1 MKVLDGAAWMLLC
14 VFVFSIPWEKTLF
27 VPGFGTFSKLL
38 GVAAFVLGCMSALGT
53 RSLRGLNLVLVFAG
67 ALVGWILLTNLWTL
81 DPPLTVVRSVTYL
94 QLLAMLWLVWQLC
107 RGEARQ
113 RRLLQAYLCGTMVG
127 ATSALLR
134 YAGNVQTYYRRY
146 AAEGFE
152 PNDFGLVMALAIP
165 MAGYLALRTD
175 GWQRW
180 LYYAAILIEVTVV
193 LLTASRTALVAT
205 FLAFGFLF
213 LTLRGARRSHKMA
226 VGVLTLL
233 LLSSL
238 VRLAPPAARNRLAT
252 IPREVTSGTL
262 NKRTQIWKAGFK
274 AFKSHPLLGVG
285 AGAYPAAVRPWLP
298 DPTVPGAKNVAH
310 NTFLSMLVECGVIGF
325 AIFTLLLGSLALFI
339 WQMPSMERM
348 LWTFLLLVWAAGV
361 STLTWEQNKP
371 TWLLFALATTEWAR
385 AHWRREESS
394 AS

>member
-1 MKVLDGAAWMLLC
+1 MKVLERAAWVLLC

-27 VPGFGTFSKLL
+27 VPGFGTASKLA
-38 GVAAFVLGCMSALGT
+38 GVAAFFLGMVSTIASQ
-53 RSLRGLNLVLVFAG
+53 SLRRVNLVLAFAG

-81 DPPLTVVRSVTYL
+81 DPPLTMVRSVTYL

-113 RRLLQAYLCGTMVG
+113 RRLMQAYICGSMVG
-127 ATSALLR
+127 ATSTFLR
-134 YAGNVQTYYRRY
+134 YADNVQTYYRRY
-146 AAEGFE
+146 AATGFE

-165 MAGYLALRTD
+165 MAGYLAVRSD
-175 GWQRW
+175 RRRRW
-180 LYYAAILIEVTVV
+180 LYYAAILIEVTAV
-193 LLTASRTALVAT
+193 LLTASRTALLAT

-226 VGVLTLL
+226 VGVLTVL

-238 VRLAPPAARNRLAT
+238 VRLAPPASRNRLAT
-252 IPREVTSGTL
+252 IPKEVARGTL
-262 NKRTQIWKAGFK
+262 NKRTQIWKAGLK
-274 AFKSHPLLGVG
+274 AFKSHLVLGVG
-285 AGAYPAAVRPWLP
+285 AGAYPAAVRAWLP
-298 DPTVPGAKNVAH
+298 EPTVPGAKNVAH
-310 NTFLSMLVECGVIGF
+310 NTFLSVLVECGVIGF
-325 AIFTLLLGSLALFI
+325 ALFILLLGSVALCI
-339 WQMPSMERM
+339 WQMPGTERL
-348 LWTFLLLVWAAGV
+348 LWTFLLLVWVAGV

-385 AHWRREESS
+385 APWRREESP